1 MYFKANTWV
10 NVRMERC
17 SDNNN
22 NNINNHHKELPW
34 RANKFIQK
42 FIKIYCIY
50 LFAPV
55 W

>member
-1 MYFKANTWV
+1 MNMYFKVNTWA
-10 NVRMERC
+10 NVRKERC
-17 SDNNN
+17 SDN

-50 LFAPV
+50 LVAPV